1 MFEFLVLE
9 IKIFQTTLDV
19 EISKTKDVDLKKL

>member
-9 IKIFQTTLDV
+9 IKFFQTTLDV